1 MKIPSTMA
9 TQHPDSATKLVRVGE
24 EVDEALSCLK
34 QSEDGIGCDE
44 YLIDY
49 MGKLTPYH
57 QIGQIIRAMGKQL
70 DNTPGKDVFL
80 TPRMVSSFRDE
91 PFRQI
96 MTLNAVMEGMYES
109 TKIYGE
115 PGVREM
121 IHAMTTIDELRRT
134 RDRARSILRML
145 QKDLKFAENS
155 DIQVIPL
162 FEGMPELLSMR
173 NILPKFTREVGGQRI
188 FLGKSET
195 ALVYGHAATSLAFK
209 IALAD
214 MGAAGETVNTL
225 YHPIF
230 GGGCL
235 PFRGHIT
242 LDNIDNVLSEY
253 KGVKTYTVQSGMRY
267 DHGRDKTRR
276 LVEKIRSGTGATEFP
291 VIESHDRDLLIKS
304 IAIFARNYLEELLE
318 IADRVID
325 AAALVP
331 NQRERLLESSDVA
344 YYQYIRNIEAFLPFC
359 RNTDTRNKISRLNHG
374 KLLGLPRSIR
384 FTAALYSVGLPPEFL
399 GTGSGL
405 VEIGQK
411 LGQAW
416 LDRLTDEV
424 FPSLREDISFA
435 SRFLGDTSA
444 NEPFMTDKIRTGIDA
459 LREMVHFAEPE
470 SSYISLS
477 RVALSCLRDF
487 WSGKN
492 TMPER
497 FAIMLS
503 DGSVS
508 EYVNPS
514 IRENLSKL
522 ILDMGLMRGSLG

>member
-9 TQHPDSATKLVRVGE
+9 TQHPDSATRLVRVSE
-24 EVDEALSCLK
+24 EVDEALRSLK
-34 QSEDGIGCDE
+34 QSEDGLGCDE

-57 QIGQIIRAMGKQL
+57 QIGQIIRAMGREL
-70 DNTPGKDVFL
+70 DEIPGKDVFL

-96 MTLNAVMEGMYES
+96 MTLTAVMEGIYES
-109 TKIYGE
+109 TQIYGE

-121 IHAMTTIDELRRT
+121 VHTMTTIDELKRT
-134 RDRARSILRML
+134 RDRARSILKML
-145 QKDLKFAENS
+145 QRDIRIAEGS

-162 FEGMPELLSMR
+162 FEGVPELLSLEI
-173 NILPKFTREVGGQRI
+173 ILPRFTEELGGQRL

-195 ALVYGHAATSLAFK
+195 SLVYGHAATSLAFK

-214 MGAAGETVNTL
+214 IGSAAKNLGTS
-225 YHPIF
+225 YYPIF

-242 LDNIDNVLSEY
+242 LENVENVLAEY
-253 KGVKTYTVQSGMRY
+253 RGVRTYTIQSGMRY
-267 DHGRDKTRR
+267 DHGQEKTRK
-276 LVEKIRSGTGATEFP
+276 LVEKIRSGVAGEDFLEFS
-291 VIESHDRDLLIKS
+291 VGDRDLIVKS
-304 IAIFARNYLEELLE
+304 IVIFAKNYLEELLE
-318 IADRVID
+318 ISDRVVQV
-325 AAALVP
+325 ATLVP

-344 YYQYIRNIEAFLPFC
+344 YYQAIRDIDSFLPFC
-359 RNTDTRNKISRLNHG
+359 PDHEIRSQISRLDHK
-374 KLLGLPRSIR
+374 KLLSLPRSIR
-384 FTAALYSVGLPPEFL
+384 FTAALYTVGLPPEFL
-399 GTGSGL
+399 GVGAAL
-405 VEIGQK
+405 KEIGEK

-416 LDRLTDEV
+416 LDRLLDEV
-424 FPSLREDISFA
+424 FPSLRGDLKFA
-435 SRFLGDTSA
+435 SRFLREDSA
-444 NEPFMTDKIRTGIDA
+444 EDPFMTKRIRAGLGTLKD
-459 LREMVHFAEPE
+459 LMEFKEPE
-470 SSYISLS
+470 SSYVSLC
-477 RVALSCLRDF
+477 RVAMSCLRDF

-508 EYVNPS
+508 EYVNDS
-514 IRENLSKL
+514 IKDNLSKL
-522 ILDMGLMRGSLG
+522 ILDMGMMRGSLG

>member
-1 MKIPSTMA
+1 
-9 TQHPDSATKLVRVGE
+9 L
-24 EVDEALSCLK
+24 
-34 QSEDGIGCDE
+34 
-44 YLIDY
+44 
-49 MGKLTPYH
+49 
-57 QIGQIIRAMGKQL
+57 
-70 DNTPGKDVFL
+70 
-80 TPRMVSSFRDE
+80 
-91 PFRQI
+91 
-96 MTLNAVMEGMYES
+96 
-109 TKIYGE
+109 
-115 PGVREM
+115 GV
-121 IHAMTTIDELRRT
+121 
-134 RDRARSILRML
+134 
-145 QKDLKFAENS
+145 AE
-155 DIQVIPL
+155 
-162 FEGMPELLSMR
+162 
-173 NILPKFTREVGGQRI
+173 
-188 FLGKSET
+188 
-195 ALVYGHAATSLAFK
+195 
-209 IALAD
+209 
-214 MGAAGETVNTL
+214 ETVGTV
-225 YHPIF
+225 YYPIF
-230 GGGCL
+230 GGGSL

-267 DHGRDKTRR
+267 DHGRDKTRH
-276 LVEKIRSGTGATEFP
+276 LVEKIRSGTAAAEFP
-291 VIESHDRDLLIKS
+291 EMESDDRDLILKS
-304 IAIFARNYLEELLE
+304 TAILARNYLEELLE
-318 IADRVID
+318 ISDRVID

-344 YYQYIRNIEAFLPFC
+344 YYQSIRNIEAFLPFC
-359 RNTDTRNKISRLNHG
+359 QNADIRNKISRLNHR

-384 FTAALYSVGLPPEFL
+384 FTAALYSVGLPPELL
-399 GTGSGL
+399 GMGNGL
-405 VEIGQK
+405 VEIGKK

-435 SRFLGDTSA
+435 SRFLGDISVD
-444 NEPFMTDKIRTGIDA
+444 EPFMTEKIRAGITA